1 MTSVIELYER
11 LSAATDDKT
20 RARIIAEAFEALEE
34 RYPNLSD
41 IATKT
46 HLSETELRLAK
57 EIEETRGEI
66 KETELRLA
74 KEIEETRG
82 EIKETELRLAKE
94 IEETRGEI
102 KATEL
107 RLAKEI
113 EETRGEIKETELR
126 LAKEIEETRGEIKET
141 ELRLQKEIGQV
152 RVDLTRAIHHQTL
165 WVVGAAAGSVVVI
178 IGAIIGLLR
187 FLGLMPV

>member
-1 MTSVIELYER
+1 MTSVIALYER

-41 IATKT
+41 VATKT
-46 HLSETELRLAK
+46 HLS
-57 EIEETRGEI
+57 
-66 KETELRLA
+66 
-74 KEIEETRG
+74 
-82 EIKETELRLAKE
+82 ETELRLAKE

-113 EETRGEIKETELR
+113 EETRGEIKATGLRLQNEIKATELR

-141 ELRLQKEIGQV
+141 ELRLQKEIGQI
-152 RVDLTRAIHHQTL
+152 RVDLTQAIHRQTL
-165 WVVGAAAGSVVVI
+165 WVVGAAAGSVVVV

-187 FLGLMPV
+187 FLGLVPA

>member
-1 MTSVIELYER
+1 MTSVIALYER

-34 RYPNLSD
+34 RYQNLSD
-41 IATKT
+41 VAAKT

-66 KETELRLA
+66 KATGLRLQN
-74 KEIEETRG
+74 
-82 EIKETELRLAKE
+82 
-94 IEETRGEI
+94 EI
-102 KATEL
+102 KA
-107 RLAKEI
+107 
-113 EETRGEIKETELR
+113 TELR

-141 ELRLQKEIGQV
+141 ELRLQKEIGQI
-152 RVDLTRAIHHQTL
+152 RVDLTQAIHRQTL

-187 FLGLMPV
+187 FLGLVPA